1 MADYEARSCYRER
14 FRRVSQRNEAAS
26 EPYRLFGPI
35 KSTLVL
41 DWGIAFVLT
50 CFFPRFNAMPLTSF
64 FLYGL
69 FLVHTLRLPLP
80 PPPVPR
86 SKNSSPPPPPARHCK
101 PPTQGRRC
109 NNNNNQAKNCARGD
123 VHAALPHNSPKSHAG
138 NQLQG
143 TVPERRATTPPPP
156 GTASGPG
163 CNGTRGKE
171 DPAGEAATGRA
182 GPTSLVVWPTG
193 TPASISFNVCE
204 VDKMQHFSLTHFF
217 KIYSGLCPK
226 IDPVIKC
233 IFLCD
238 Y

>member
-1 MADYEARSCYRER
+1 
-14 FRRVSQRNEAAS
+14 
-26 EPYRLFGPI
+26 
-35 KSTLVL
+35 
-41 DWGIAFVLT
+41 
-50 CFFPRFNAMPLTSF
+50 MPLTSF

-80 PPPVPR
+80 PPPAPR
-86 SKNSSPPPPPARHCK
+86 SKDSSPPPPLPPGHANLPPKGGDAIITITKLKIALAATFTPPCHITRPSPTREINCK
-101 PPTQGRRC
+101 EQCRRGGP
-109 NNNNNQAKNCARGD
+109 R
-123 VHAALPHNSPKSHAG
+123 
-138 NQLQG
+138 
-143 TVPERRATTPPPP
+143 PPPP